1 MLLVFVAVALFLQCA
16 NVYVMYFTEYR
27 YVLGQRMHARLRAL
41 SVQEDVEAPAG
52 VVERSQTLFAWWCL
66 RPLPGYVQEL
76 SDLAIRPWN
85 MFWHEISYLVFGT
98 MFLGAALIFG
108 LGLRHYDRFI
118 LADWPG
124 VVFFT

>member
-16 NVYVMYFTEYR
+16 NVYVMYCAEYR
-27 YVLGQRMHARLRAL
+27 YVLESRMQARLYAL

-52 VVERSQTLFAWWCL
+52 VVERSQTLFARWCF
-66 RPLPGYVQEL
+66 RPVPGYVREL
-76 SDLAIRPWN
+76 LDRAIRSWE
-85 MFWHEISYLVFGT
+85 MFWHEISYLLFGT

-108 LGLRHYDRFI
+108 LGLRHYDSFI
-118 LADWPG
+118 LADLPG